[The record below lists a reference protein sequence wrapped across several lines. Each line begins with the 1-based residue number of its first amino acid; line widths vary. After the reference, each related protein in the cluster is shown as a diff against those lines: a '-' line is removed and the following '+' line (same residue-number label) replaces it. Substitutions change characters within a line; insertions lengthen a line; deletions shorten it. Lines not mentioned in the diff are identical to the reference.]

1 MQPTPPPP
9 HPPASEN
16 TASPKRRFNLKYAAR
31 LGKFIHLAGNDP
43 IDQIKF
49 ISDQGFQ
56 AFEDSLMQERPLKL
70 QEDIG
75 NELGRL
81 NMQMGT
87 FVATAHFDQPTFAA
101 GDKALRELVMNEI
114 QAAIVVAKRLDAKW
128 FTVVPGTR
136 KHTLPLDYQTA
147 NVIDTLRYCSD
158 VCETAGMVMLLEP
171 LNSWVDHPEMFLQTI
186 PQAYLICR
194 AVGHPSCKILNDLY
208 HQQIT
213 EGNLIGN
220 LDKAWNEIAYIQVG
234 DHPGRNE
241 PTTGEIN
248 YKNIFKHLYD
258 KGYQGLIGMEH
269 GNSQPGPEGEQL
281 VIDAY
286 VEVDSFDTG

>member
-128 FTVVPGTR
+128 FTVVPGTLD
-136 KHTLPLDYQTA
+136 HTPESKARRAAAIASSVSAGLASSTTATRLSSAGLRISRVPPSWAETHCPSMKSVLGTMSPVPDSNPWAAISGADDLGRCGQT
-147 NVIDTLRYCSD
+147 L
-158 VCETAGMVMLLEP
+158 
-171 LNSWVDHPEMFLQTI
+171 
-186 PQAYLICR
+186 
-194 AVGHPSCKILNDLY
+194 
-208 HQQIT
+208 
-213 EGNLIGN
+213 
-220 LDKAWNEIAYIQVG
+220 
-234 DHPGRNE
+234 
-241 PTTGEIN
+241 
-248 YKNIFKHLYD
+248 
-258 KGYQGLIGMEH
+258 
-269 GNSQPGPEGEQL
+269 
-281 VIDAY
+281 
-286 VEVDSFDTG
+286 